1 MQWKL
6 PKQKTNQQESQ
17 ARQKGNQIGRVYIW
31 QRIGLGAICI
41 LICMGFV
48 FRVYLKSFLWL
59 PINMHSEL
67 KADYSVDELAPPLN
81 IVQLELIRDAIRD
94 QFLPI
99 GTQDNGETDRFAT
112 LVSELQ
118 TPVATVTPLY
128 TQTQRPTLLP
138 TGTATAT
145 GTSTATTTATA
156 TQTELPRTATSLP
169 TQIISTAIPKPTNTR
184 PPVATSTK
192 KPPTQIPPTQPPPTQ
207 PPPTQPPPTATKHP
221 TPTRVPPTQPPYPK
235 PTGNP
240 YP

>member
-17 ARQKGNQIGRVYIW
+17 ARQKGNQIGRVFIW
-31 QRIGLGAICI
+31 QRLGLGAVCI
-41 LICMGFV
+41 LFCMGFV

-59 PINMHSEL
+59 PVNMHSEL
-67 KADYSVDELAPPLN
+67 RADYSADELAPPLN

-128 TQTQRPTLLP
+128 TQTQRPTPLP
-138 TGTATAT
+138 TGTATPMTPTMTATAT

-156 TQTELPRTATSLP
+156 TQTELPLTATSLA
-169 TQIISTAIPKPTNTR
+169 TQIISTEIPKPTNTR

-192 KPPTQIPPTQPPPTQ
+192 KPPTQIPPT
-207 PPPTQPPPTATKHP
+207 
-221 TPTRVPPTQPPYPK
+221 
-235 PTGNP
+235 
-240 YP
+240 